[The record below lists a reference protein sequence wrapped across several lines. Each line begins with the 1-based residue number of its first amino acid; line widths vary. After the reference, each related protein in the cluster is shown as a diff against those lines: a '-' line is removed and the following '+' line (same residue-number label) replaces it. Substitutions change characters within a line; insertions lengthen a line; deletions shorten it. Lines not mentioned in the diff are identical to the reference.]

1 MYVRSQTAW
10 FDRGYAVMAVSN
22 GARRHSLFKTYHGRE
37 MAAGAMLS
45 EETSPP
51 VCFLLKPEAGVMPR
65 FDSQNPHPR
74 DWRILYRVA
83 IFERDSRVIEKR
95 LSDAED
101 AIVGVRANSIRRP
114 ELLLKQREAFWTTP
128 TMLLKR

>member
-1 MYVRSQTAW
+1 
-10 FDRGYAVMAVSN
+10 MAVSN

-83 IFERDSRVIEKR
+83 IFERDSRVIEKG

-101 AIVGVRANSIRRP
+101 AIVWRTRELYQETGAAVETERGALDDANYA
-114 ELLLKQREAFWTTP
+114 LEA
-128 TMLLKR
+128 